1 MRPQIT
7 LGNVTQRRMLAFHDY
22 PQKMKITCPNQ
33 GQHLQQKKRMQGI
46 PVSKLQQ
53 LVDLVDMALY
63 SVIQYERN
71 QQMFHILLWYVELL
85 SFNAHKHLIIL
96 KAEQMTTKL

>member
-1 MRPQIT
+1 
-7 LGNVTQRRMLAFHDY
+7 
-22 PQKMKITCPNQ
+22 
-33 GQHLQQKKRMQGI
+33 MQGI

-85 SFNAHKHLIIL
+85 PFNPHKHLIIS

>member
-1 MRPQIT
+1 
-7 LGNVTQRRMLAFHDY
+7 
-22 PQKMKITCPNQ
+22 
-33 GQHLQQKKRMQGI
+33 MQGI

-85 SFNAHKHLIIL
+85 RDKWDTDAGVGLDKLQQHLCPNFPKQVLNIIPNKHVIHDCSSIALQKCPGYKFNK
-96 KAEQMTTKL
+96 